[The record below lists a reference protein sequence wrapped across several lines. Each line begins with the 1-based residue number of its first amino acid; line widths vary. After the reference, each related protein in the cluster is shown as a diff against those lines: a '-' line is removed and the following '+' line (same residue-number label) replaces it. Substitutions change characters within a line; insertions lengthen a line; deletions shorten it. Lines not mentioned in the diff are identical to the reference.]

1 MASSISW
8 FFFYSRLI
16 HHAVSIESMSC
27 PMHKIKA
34 SNIKYAYGTDS
45 KETWNV
51 ERQPIHGLNNL
62 MYNDA
67 GQNKKHKKNY
77 SYNMVSNI
85 AKGPQKV
92 SCSSECGENI
102 LHTSR
107 FYFWKSFVAWYIK
120 AIFLNCIP
128 LALFLG
134 ILLLGFNF
142 IYEGG
147 KTLVALS
154 TNAMDLVFVS

>member
-1 MASSISW
+1 
-8 FFFYSRLI
+8 
-16 HHAVSIESMSC
+16 
-27 PMHKIKA
+27 MHKIKA
-34 SNIKYAYGTDS
+34 SNIKYSYGTDS

-92 SCSSECGENI
+92 SREYI
-102 LHTSR
+102 T
-107 FYFWKSFVAWYIK
+107 YIK
-120 AIFLNCIP
+120 
-128 LALFLG
+128 
-134 ILLLGFNF
+134 ILLLKVFCSLIYKGNIFKLYTIGFIF
-142 IYEGG
+142 RDSVIRI
-147 KTLVALS
+147 
-154 TNAMDLVFVS
+154 